1 MQRVDDMGWFLPCWK
16 PRLDMK
22 DGELEK
28 ALRNLLQ
35 HHCRYKSFHEFL
47 ERDASAG
54 EGQSLMDSPACSCWW
69 HPQIN
74 GPCAAII
81 SGWGTTTQCV
91 ILSTSSSCYVYDR
104 VQSSPNCFIHSQNR
118 YANPYT
124 YCSMIYHKEVC
135 NTRRKLFGSIPIHP
149 NGSSSIRA

>member
-28 ALRNLLQ
+28 PLRNLLQ

-74 GPCAAII
+74 GPCAAIT
-81 SGWGTTTQCV
+81 SGWGPQLNV
-91 ILSTSSSCYVYDR
+91 SSCPPAAVAMYMAVYKALPT
-104 VQSSPNCFIHSQNR
+104 VSFKTNMQIPT
-118 YANPYT
+118 YT
-124 YCSMIYHKEVC
+124 AVWFT
-135 NTRRKLFGSIPIHP
+135 TRRSVIPGESYLEAFPFIFMAVP
-149 NGSSSIRA
+149 R